1 MAKIFIIED
10 EKELAELVRD
20 YLVQSNYEVE
30 IFNDGQTGL
39 QAALQDNPD
48 LIILD
53 LMLPRLDGLGVCRKV
68 REVSNVPIIM
78 VTALT
83 EEIDRLLGLKLGAD
97 DYVCKPFSP
106 KELVARVQAVLRRA
120 HSQPAQKAL
129 FKIDE
134 AQQRIWYKQKTLN
147 LTPTEFRLLALFL
160 KHVGQIFS
168 RGQLLDHLNPDSFEV
183 TDRVIDSHIKN
194 LRRKISET
202 ADTGSKHEWIHSV
215 YGVGYRFDYDESQ

>member
-10 EKELAELVRD
+10 EQELAELVRD
-20 YLVQSNYEVE
+20 YLVQSNYDVE
-30 IFNDGQTGL
+30 IFNDGLSGL
-39 QAALQDNPD
+39 QAALQDSPD
-48 LIILD
+48 LVILD
-53 LMLPRLDGLGVCRKV
+53 LMLPRMDGLSVCRKL
-68 REVSNVPIIM
+68 REASDVPIIM

-120 HSQPAQKAL
+120 HSQPTQKAL
-129 FKIDE
+129 FKIDD
-134 AQQRIWYKQKTLN
+134 AQQRIWYKQKAIN

-160 KHVGQIFS
+160 KHIGQIFS
-168 RGQLLDHLNPDSFEV
+168 RGQLLDHLNPDSFDV

-194 LRRKISET
+194 LRRKINEV
-202 ADTGSKHEWIHSV
+202 ADTGNRHEWIHSV
-215 YGVGYRFDYDESQ
+215 YGVGYRLDYEENQ

>member
-20 YLVQSNYEVE
+20 YLIQANYEVE

-53 LMLPRLDGLGVCRKV
+53 LMLPRLDGLGVCRKL

-120 HSQPAQKAL
+120 HSQPTQKAL

-215 YGVGYRFDYDESQ
+215 YGVGYRFDYDENQ

>member
-20 YLVQSNYEVE
+20 YLIQANYEVE

-48 LIILD
+48 LIVLD
-53 LMLPRLDGLGVCRKV
+53 LMLPRLDGLGVCRKL

-120 HSQPAQKAL
+120 YSQPTQKAL
-129 FKIDE
+129 FRIDE
-134 AQQRIWYKQKTLN
+134 GQQRIWYKQKTLN

-168 RGQLLDHLNPDSFEV
+168 RSQLLDHLNPDSFEV

-215 YGVGYRFDYDESQ
+215 YGVGYRFDYDENQ

>member
-20 YLVQSNYEVE
+20 YLVQANYEVE

-53 LMLPRLDGLGVCRKV
+53 LMLPRLDGLGVCRKL

-134 AQQRIWYKQKTLN
+134 SQQRIWYKQKTLN

>member
-10 EKELAELVRD
+10 EQELAELVRD
-20 YLVQSNYEVE
+20 YLVQSNYDVE
-30 IFNDGQTGL
+30 IFNDGLSGL
-39 QAALQDNPD
+39 QAALQDSPD
-48 LIILD
+48 LVILD
-53 LMLPRLDGLGVCRKV
+53 LMLPRMDGLSVCRKL
-68 REVSNVPIIM
+68 REASDVPIIM

-120 HSQPAQKAL
+120 HSQPTQKAL
-129 FKIDE
+129 FKIDD
-134 AQQRIWYKQKTLN
+134 AQQRIWYKQKPIN

-160 KHVGQIFS
+160 KHIGQIFS
-168 RGQLLDHLNPDSFEV
+168 RGQLLDHLNPDSFDV

-194 LRRKISET
+194 LRRKINEVAET
-202 ADTGSKHEWIHSV
+202 GNRHEWIHSV
-215 YGVGYRFDYDESQ
+215 YGVGYRLDYEENQ

>member
-20 YLVQSNYEVE
+20 YLIQANYEVE

-134 AQQRIWYKQKTLN
+134 SQQRIWYKQKTLN

-194 LRRKISET
+194 LRRKISEA

>member
-20 YLVQSNYEVE
+20 YLIQANYEVE

-53 LMLPRLDGLGVCRKV
+53 LMLPRLDGLGVCRKL

-134 AQQRIWYKQKTLN
+134 SQQRIWYKQKTLN

-194 LRRKISET
+194 LRRKISEA

>member
-20 YLVQSNYEVE
+20 YLIQSNYEVE

-53 LMLPRLDGLGVCRKV
+53 LMLPRLDGLGVCRKL

-120 HSQPAQKAL
+120 HSQPTQKAL

>member
-20 YLVQSNYEVE
+20 YLIQANYEVE

-53 LMLPRLDGLGVCRKV
+53 LMLPRLDGLGVCRKL

-134 AQQRIWYKQKTLN
+134 SQQRIWYKQKTLN

-215 YGVGYRFDYDESQ
+215 YGVGYRFDYDENQ

>member
-20 YLVQSNYEVE
+20 YLVQANYEVE

-53 LMLPRLDGLGVCRKV
+53 LMLPRLDGLGVCRKL

-134 AQQRIWYKQKTLN
+134 SQQRIWYKQKTLN

-215 YGVGYRFDYDESQ
+215 YGVGYRFDYDENQ

>member
-10 EKELAELVRD
+10 EQELAELVRD
-20 YLVQSNYEVE
+20 YLVQSNYDVE
-30 IFNDGQTGL
+30 IFNDGLSGL
-39 QAALQDNPD
+39 QAALQDSPD
-48 LIILD
+48 LVILD
-53 LMLPRLDGLGVCRKV
+53 LMLPRMDGLSVCRKL
-68 REVSNVPIIM
+68 REGSDVPIIM

-120 HSQPAQKAL
+120 HSQPTQKAL
-129 FKIDE
+129 FKIDD
-134 AQQRIWYKQKTLN
+134 AQQRIWYKQKAIN

-160 KHVGQIFS
+160 KHIGQIFS
-168 RGQLLDHLNPDSFEV
+168 RGQLLDHLNPDSFDV

-194 LRRKISET
+194 LRRKINEV
-202 ADTGSKHEWIHSV
+202 ADTGNRHEWIHSV
-215 YGVGYRFDYDESQ
+215 YGVGYRLDYEENQ